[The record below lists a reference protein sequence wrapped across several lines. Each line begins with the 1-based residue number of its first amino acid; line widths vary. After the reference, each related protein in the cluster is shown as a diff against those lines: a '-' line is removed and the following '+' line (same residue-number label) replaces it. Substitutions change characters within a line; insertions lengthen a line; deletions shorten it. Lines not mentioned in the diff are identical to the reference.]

1 MITAEQA
8 LERLRPDLAEV
19 VSAKQRATGSRM
31 LAYEA
36 VGSKLGRSATWVRKV
51 LGRAPDV
58 TVGLH
63 DALNIRAAYE
73 RLCASVG
80 AAADAQAAENNRLRE
95 EIDAALQR
103 DRAARP
109 RTPGGAPA
117 AGPSARRP
125 GRAAASAL
133 VRPNAGSRLPNDP
146 PGVSDLPLWR
156 ALEEGE

>member
-19 VSAKQRATGSRM
+19 VSAKQRVTGSRM

-73 RLCASVG
+73 RLCATIE
-80 AAADAQAAENNRLRE
+80 AAADAAEARNDLLRE
-95 EIDAALQR
+95 DLHAALASNR
-103 DRAARP
+103 SAP
-109 RTPGGAPA
+109 RRTAGGAPA
-117 AGPSARRP
+117 AGAAPRRP
-125 GRAAASAL
+125 GRAAAPAL
-133 VRPNAGSRLPNDP
+133 VRSNAGSRVPADP

>member
-8 LERLRPDLAEV
+8 LERVRPDLAEV
-19 VSAKQRATGSRM
+19 VSAKQRSTGSRM

-36 VGSKLGRSATWVRKV
+36 VGSKLGRSATWIRKV

-73 RLCASVG
+73 RLCASVE
-80 AAADAQAAENNRLRE
+80 AAADAAEARNDLLRE
-95 EIDAALQR
+95 DLHAALQA
-103 DRAARP
+103 DRSARP

-117 AGPSARRP
+117 AGAAARRA
-125 GRAAASAL
+125 GRPAAPAL
-133 VRPNAGSRLPNDP
+133 ARSNAGSRLPADP
-146 PGVSDLPLWR
+146 AGVSDLPLWR
-156 ALEEGE
+156 ALDEGE